1 MTRMLKTVGSAPRA
15 RDALSRSTVI
25 ALTAGMGLLLTGCDQ
40 ARVSEFSAQRIGDSL
55 RLVSCEEVAMNGLT
69 ITVGDR
75 PGLANRDVWTVDG
88 EHEVV
93 PGDQLVVFEPIS
105 GMLETERYAEN
116 LEDWT
121 SLTLYVF
128 GSPDGVSIYDFANV
142 ADGVW
147 VRWDGTTGEQPCP

>member
-1 MTRMLKTVGSAPRA
+1 
-15 RDALSRSTVI
+15 
-25 ALTAGMGLLLTGCDQ
+25 
-40 ARVSEFSAQRIGDSL
+40 
-55 RLVSCEEVAMNGLT
+55 MNGLT

-105 GMLETERYAEN
+105 GMSETERYAEN